1 MDRDETSVLFV
12 CHANLC
18 RSPMAERLAELAV
31 ARRLG
36 APIEP
41 TGTPHTG
48 TPHTGALRF
57 ASAGT
62 HAAAGDPMHRH
73 SVRTLFEY
81 GASRRPF
88 HTRRVCEALLTGAD
102 LVLTAN
108 REQRAHCVRLAPAT
122 LRRTFTLREFGRLC
136 GATGPGSVPDG
147 PPAERMR
154 HLVRAAATARA
165 DFQPDAAQ
173 DDDLPDPVGQPLESF
188 LSCAGTIWAAV
199 AVMADRLIPA
209 APGTG
214 PAPAPVGGATTG

>member
-1 MDRDETSVLFV
+1 VERDEASVLFV

-36 APIEP
+36 SPIEP
-41 TGTPHTG
+41 TGTPRTG
-48 TPHTGALRF
+48 HLRF

-62 HAAAGDPMHRH
+62 HAATGDPMHRH
-73 SVRTLFEY
+73 GVRTLFEY

-108 REQRAHCVRLAPAT
+108 REQRAHCVSLAPAT

-136 GATGPGSVPDG
+136 GAIGSGSVPDG
-147 PPAERMR
+147 PPAERLC
-154 HLVRAAATARA
+154 HLIRAATTARA
-165 DFQPDAAQ
+165 VFQPGVAQ
-173 DDDLPDPVGQPLESF
+173 DDDLPDPVGRPLESF
-188 LSCAGTIWAAV
+188 LACAGTIWAAV
-199 AVMADRLIPA
+199 EVITDWLIPA
-209 APGTG
+209 AAAAG
-214 PAPAPVGGATTG
+214 PAPAPVGGAATG